1 MRTKSYA
8 QHERYVE
15 ICKKMEL
22 LGIKDVSTTRQT
34 ENGTRVWR
42 LPIKYSTHPKFI
54 EVASF
59 ATGYVRNQ
67 NGGYTNYQLNKRC
80 ESEPQY
86 YPEYK
91 WCDDKD
97 CNVKTGKFHQ
107 YTTRACVL
115 IPNEIDRL
123 EYLIG
128 YCLKNYYIK
137 KANEV
142 INGKYISK
150 WEHEYK
156 LERANKTTWQSKNV
170 EKIGDLEDRIY
181 ELESQVDVTNDK
193 LVNSKDYTTDLKVK
207 LKKVTRECNHAYDCG
222 LSDGEKKANETYSEN
237 TGAMER
243 INDLEDKIIDLKA
256 QLNHN
261 HDFLQNV
268 VKEKK
273 DMLFSYEQ
281 TLLANKDLENKL
293 ATIERIARINASY
306 R

>member
-1 MRTKSYA
+1 MNK
-8 QHERYVE
+8 HERYVE
-15 ICKKMEL
+15 VCKQMEL
-22 LGIKDVSTTRQT
+22 LSIKDVSTTRQT
-34 ENGTRVWR
+34 KNGTRVWR

-97 CNVKTGKFHQ
+97 CNVKTGKFYQ
-107 YTTRACVL
+107 YTTRSCVL

-123 EYLIG
+123 EYLIS

-137 KANEV
+137 NANQV

-156 LERANKTTWQSKNV
+156 LERASKKTRHVQKNV
-170 EKIGDLEDRIY
+170 EKIADLEDRIY
-181 ELESQVDVTNDK
+181 ELTSQVDITWDK
-193 LVNSKDYTTDLKVK
+193 LVNSKDYTTDLKAQ
-207 LKKVTRECNHAYDCG
+207 L
-222 LSDGEKKANETYSEN
+222 
-237 TGAMER
+237 
-243 INDLEDKIIDLKA
+243 DLKCS
-256 QLNHN
+256 HY
-261 HDFLQNV
+261 QN
-268 VKEKK
+268 
-273 DMLFSYEQ
+273 
-281 TLLANKDLENKL
+281 LLAEKHDLENKL